1 MTVPGLLLLP
11 ESLDDYVGPE
21 NPVRFIEAFVEGLD
35 LPAAGFARVEP
46 EETGRPGYRPADLL
60 KLYIYGYL
68 NRNRSSRRLEAETD
82 RNIEVIW
89 LLRHLK
95 PDFKAIADFRRDNRK
110 AFRPVFRQFVLLCKQ
125 LDLFG
130 RERQPAHGRAPPGRR
145 VPRCERVHIAPGAH
159 TGRRCR
165 CRISTLWKVRGG
177 IRMQAHECPVALV
190 ARRAASAGAGVAAPP
205 SSRRTIRLSQR
216 RPKNCLA
223 ISAGS
228 PLPISSVDW
237 AFANNPASVPRVAAR
252 PAGRR
257 RSGAVGR
264 GQRASFRRRQFR
276 GFHCGNAVADTNS
289 TGLCTDK
296 SRAMKSQTTRARHRR
311 EELAMSVE
319 YLLVTFPEDRDVL
332 ADGDRVGV
340 TNHTILISANE
351 YVISL
356 NGAGYAPTSQDVVVA
371 GTSIMRPMVV
381 AFTPAAAGSVAADR
395 DAGVGS
401 LPDVAR
407 LSQSTT
413 RARGGKR
420 AASQSG

>member
-1 MTVPGLLLLP
+1 MPHIAGHDRSPGSYLLP

-177 IRMQAHECPVALV
+177 IRMQPHKCRCRPG
-190 ARRAASAGAGVAAPP
+190 RP
-205 SSRRTIRLSQR
+205 SGGLGR
-216 RPKNCLA
+216 C
-223 ISAGS
+223 
-228 PLPISSVDW
+228 
-237 AFANNPASVPRVAAR
+237 
-252 PAGRR
+252 GRR
-257 RSGAVGR
+257 GDPQQQTDHQALPEETQELSRHPRWLSL
-264 GQRASFRRRQFR
+264 
-276 GFHCGNAVADTNS
+276 TN
-289 TGLCTDK
+289 
-296 SRAMKSQTTRARHRR
+296 
-311 EELAMSVE
+311 
-319 YLLVTFPEDRDVL
+319 
-332 ADGDRVGV
+332 
-340 TNHTILISANE
+340 
-351 YVISL
+351 
-356 NGAGYAPTSQDVVVA
+356 
-371 GTSIMRPMVV
+371 
-381 AFTPAAAGSVAADR
+381 
-395 DAGVGS
+395 
-401 LPDVAR
+401 
-407 LSQSTT
+407 
-413 RARGGKR
+413 
-420 AASQSG
+420 